1 MAKSTLTKT
10 DLKNIGETIGS
21 SLAEAVAKVIAP
33 QLQPAPAPQAE
44 PQVIISDEL
53 KGLLEVKD
61 QLVRQLPNPVMLK
74 IVGTRG
80 TTLVNQTVE
89 MLNTVDEQI
98 KGYKSF
104 GTRVKV
110 K

>member
-1 MAKSTLTKT
+1 MASKSINDG
-10 DLKNIGETIGS
+10 DLAGKLDKLVDILGP
-21 SLAEAVAKVIAP
+21 LVKAAVTP
-33 QLQPAPAPQAE
+33 ELQENE

-53 KGLLEVKD
+53 KCLLDVKA
-61 QLVRQLPNPVMLK
+61 QLVKQLPNPVMLK

-89 MLNTVDEQI
+89 SLNTVDEQI

-104 GTRVKV
+104 GSRIKV

>member
-1 MAKSTLTKT
+1 MAKSILSKT
-10 DLKNIGETIGS
+10 DLVNIGESIGS
-21 SLAEAVAKVIAP
+21 SLADAVAKVIAP
-33 QLQPAPAPQAE
+33 QIQPEPQYEE
-44 PQVIISDEL
+44 PQVIICDEL
-53 KGLLEVKD
+53 KCLLEVKA
-61 QLVRQLPNPVMLK
+61 QLVKQLPNPRIMK

-89 MLNTVDEQI
+89 SLNTVDEQI

-104 GTRVKV
+104 GSRIKV